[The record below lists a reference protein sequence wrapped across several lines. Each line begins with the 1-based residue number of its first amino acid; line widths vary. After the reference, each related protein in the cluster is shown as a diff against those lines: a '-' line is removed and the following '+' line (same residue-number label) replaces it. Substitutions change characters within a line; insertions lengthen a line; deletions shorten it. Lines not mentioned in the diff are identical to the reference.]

1 MNKFKGLFA
10 KLALPALGA
19 TGGVITIYMAKVIQ
33 DESMCGLYGRHH
45 IQFQI

>member
-10 KLALPALGA
+10 TP
-19 TGGVITIYMAKVIQ
+19 VITIYMAKVIQ